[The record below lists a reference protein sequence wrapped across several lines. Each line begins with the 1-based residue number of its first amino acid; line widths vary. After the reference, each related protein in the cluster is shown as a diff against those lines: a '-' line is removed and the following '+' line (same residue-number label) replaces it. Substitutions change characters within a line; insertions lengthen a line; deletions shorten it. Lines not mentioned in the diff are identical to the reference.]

1 MIPFRAI
8 FEKAVQHP
16 TVQKVAAGVAI
27 VALLSLGTKFALGEA
42 AVVTLPSAQKCG
54 TDLADR
60 TARLELTAAAMSSCS
75 KALDLC
81 TGTRP

>member
-8 FEKAVQHP
+8 FEKAIQHP
-16 TVQKVAAGVAI
+16 TVQKVAAGVTI

-42 AVVTLPSAQKCG
+42 AVVALPSAQRCEVA
-54 TDLADR
+54 LADR
-60 TARLELTAAAMSSCS
+60 TARLELTAAAISSCS